1 MCGIAGILDNS
12 GARTPDELAA
22 LARRMAEV
30 QAHRGPD
37 GSGVYADPEGGL
49 ALGHRRLAVLELG
62 EAGAQ
67 PMASADGRFVL
78 TYNGEIY
85 NHFELRGQID
95 AARAYSGRPALSW
108 RGGSDTET
116 LVEALA
122 LWRPAEALTRC
133 EGMCALGVWDRRER
147 TLTLARDRMG
157 EKPLYY
163 AARGGRLFFASEL
176 AGLTAALDFTPVVD
190 RSALALFLRLSCI
203 PAPHSILSGVR
214 KMPPGRLLTL
224 RADNVTDSADL
235 PEPAVYWSLRDMAEA
250 GLAAPFAG
258 SDDEALDA
266 LLERLRRSVR
276 SRMQAD
282 VPVGALLSGG
292 VDSSLVTALMVEA
305 AGGRT
310 VRAFTIG
317 YDDAAY
323 DESALAATVAKHL
336 GAEHV
341 ALTFRTEDALRLVP
355 ELGRASGEPFAD
367 ASFLPTL
374 LVSKLTRGHVKVCLT
389 GDGGD
394 ELFAGYNRH
403 VHGAALWAMLSGVS
417 PGLRGT
423 LAGMITS
430 LSPRAWDRI
439 LRVLRPMLPR
449 IARQRLP
456 GEKLHKLAAALPARI
471 APTFYAALV
480 SAWPDP
486 GVLIPGAAEA
496 GWALRHKSSWPSPDL
511 CPEGSSV
518 WMQYLDTAWYLPGDI
533 LTKVD
538 RATMH
543 YGLESRAPYLDHRV
557 AAFAWSL
564 PANMRVRSGMGKWA
578 TRMLLDRYMPHELW
592 DRPKMGFG
600 VPVGDWLR
608 GPLKPWAEA
617 LIDPERLA
625 CEGYFEPEPVARAW
639 AEHQSGRFNRQ
650 YRLWPILMFQAWLE
664 NAGISG

>member
-1 MCGIAGILDNS
+1 MCGIAGILDTS
-12 GARTPDELAA
+12 ASRSPDELAA
-22 LARRMAEV
+22 VARRMSDA

-37 GSGVYADPEGGL
+37 GAGVYADPDGGL
-49 ALGHRRLAVLELG
+49 ALGHRRLAVLELT

-67 PMASADGRFVL
+67 PMSSADGRFVL
-78 TYNGEIY
+78 SYNGEIY
-85 NHFELRGQID
+85 NHLELRGQID

-108 RGGSDTET
+108 RGRSDTET

-122 LWRPAEALTRC
+122 LWPAAEALSRC
-133 EGMCALGVWDRRER
+133 EGMFALAAWDRRER
-147 TLTLARDRMG
+147 ALTLARDRMG

-163 AARGGRLFFASEL
+163 AARGGRLLFASEL
-176 AGLTAALDFTPVVD
+176 AGVATALDFTPGVD
-190 RSALALFLRLSCI
+190 TSALALFLRLSCI

-224 RADNVTDSADL
+224 RAGQVTDTASL
-235 PEPAVYWSLRDMAEA
+235 PEPAPYWSLKDTAEA

-258 SDDEALDA
+258 SDEEALDA
-266 LLERLRRSVR
+266 VLERLRRSVR
-276 SRMQAD
+276 SRMLAD

-292 VDSSLVTALMVEA
+292 IDSSLVTALMVEA
-305 AGGRT
+305 AGPGKVRT
-310 VRAFTIG
+310 FTIG
-317 YDDAAY
+317 YADTAY
-323 DESALAATVAKHL
+323 DESARAATVAKHL
-336 GAEHV
+336 GAEHT
-341 ALTFRTEDALRLVP
+341 ALTFRAEDALRLVP
-355 ELGRASGEPFAD
+355 ELARASGEPFAD

-374 LVSKLTRGHVKVCLT
+374 LVAKLTRGHVKVCLT

-403 VHGAALWAMLSGVS
+403 VHGAALWAALSGVA
-417 PGLRGT
+417 PGLRGA
-423 LAGMITS
+423 LAGMLTS
-430 LSPRAWDRI
+430 ISPRAWDRI
-439 LRVLRPMLPR
+439 ARVLRPLLPR
-449 IARQRLP
+449 MARQRLP

-471 APTFYAALV
+471 APTFYAALI

-486 GVLIPGAAEA
+486 GLLLPGAAEA
-496 GWALRHKSSWPSPDL
+496 GWVLRHKHTWPSPDL
-511 CPEGSSV
+511 CPEGSSA
-518 WMQYLDTAWYLPGDI
+518 WMQYLDAAWYLPGDI

-557 AAFAWSL
+557 AALAWSL
-564 PANMRVRSGMGKWA
+564 PANMRVRGGLGKWA
-578 TRMLLDRYMPHELW
+578 LRMLLDHYMPHELW
-592 DRPKMGFG
+592 DGPKMGFG

-617 LIDPERLA
+617 LIEPERLA
-625 CEGYFEPEPVARAW
+625 CEGYFEPGPVARAW